1 MPPTVAPALLSSYP
15 FTSCPDLFRASISA
29 AAMAPMEMPGTSPGM
44 TEGAHPGMTEEP
56 VPSLSKEG
64 VQHDGKERSGKP

>member
-1 MPPTVAPALLSSYP
+1 MTIHDIPAGVHAAAPALLSSCP

-56 VPSLSKEG
+56 VPSLLKEG
-64 VQHDGKERSGKP
+64 VPA